1 MKGLVMKYKFL
12 CCFILL
18 VIGLSPMTLAYSTS
32 YSWSVL
38 DSSIET
44 SAQSSADVQNDNFL
58 NLDAESAILI
68 EQNSGQI
75 LYSHNIHEKLHPA
88 SVTKI
93 MSLLLIMEAL
103 DSGKITLETQIPCSE
118 NAANMG
124 GSQIWLDPRENL
136 SVNDMLK
143 AIAVVSANDCVTAI
157 AEYLGGSTENFV
169 KMMNEKAKELGMNDT
184 NFVNCHGLDEDDHLT
199 SAYDIALM
207 SRELLTKHP
216 QITNYTTIWTDSLR
230 DGKSALSNTNKLV
243 RNYSG
248 CTGLKTGSTSKA
260 LFNLSASATR
270 NDLSLISVIMKA
282 PTSAL
287 RFSNAIKLLDYGF
300 TNYSYKS
307 FANQGDFG
315 FNTFSYKSFATK
327 GEVFKSI
334 PVTKGTADTINA
346 IYESSPSFL
355 IKKGEESSIT
365 YEINLPESIQA
376 PITQGQ
382 QLGTISYYLNND
394 KIAEVSLIAEN
405 SINKIS
411 FINRM
416 KSLFSNWFNLTR
428 SS

>member
-1 MKGLVMKYKFL
+1 MKYKFL

-18 VIGLSPMTLAYSTS
+18 VIVLSPMTLAYSTS

-44 SAQSSADVQNDNFL
+44 SAQSSANVQNDNFL

-143 AIAVVSANDCVTAI
+143 AIAVVSANDCVTAM
-157 AEYLGGSTENFV
+157 AEYLSGSTENFV

-282 PTSAL
+282 PTSAI
-287 RFSNAIKLLDYGF
+287 RFSNASTLLDY
-300 TNYSYKS
+300 
-307 FANQGDFG
+307 G

-355 IKKGEESSIT
+355 IKKGEESNIT

-411 FINRM
+411 FINIM

>member
-1 MKGLVMKYKFL
+1 MKYKFL

-44 SAQSSADVQNDNFL
+44 SAQSSANVQNDNFL

-143 AIAVVSANDCVTAI
+143 AIAVVSANDCVTAM
-157 AEYLGGSTENFV
+157 AEYLSGSTENFV

-248 CTGLKTGSTSKA
+248 CTGVKTGSTSKA

-282 PTSAL
+282 PTSAI
-287 RFSNAIKLLDYGF
+287 RFSNASTLLDY
-300 TNYSYKS
+300 
-307 FANQGDFG
+307 G

-411 FINRM
+411 FINIM

>member
-1 MKGLVMKYKFL
+1 MKYKFL
-12 CCFILL
+12 FCFILL
-18 VIGLSPMTLAYSTS
+18 IIVLSPIAYSSS

-38 DSSIET
+38 NNSIET
-44 SAQSSADVQNDNFL
+44 SSQSSTSIQDDNFL
-58 NLDAESAILI
+58 NLEAESAILI

-88 SVTKI
+88 SVTKV

-103 DSGKITLETQIPCSE
+103 DSGKISLDTQIPCSE

-124 GSQIWLDPRENL
+124 GSQIWLDPRETL
-136 SVNDMLK
+136 TVNDMLK
-143 AIAVVSANDCVTAI
+143 AIAVVSANDCVTAM

-184 NFVNCHGLDEDDHLT
+184 NFVNCHGLDEDEHLT

-270 NDLSLISVIMKA
+270 NDLSLIAVVMKA
-282 PTSAL
+282 PTSAV
-287 RFSNAIKLLDYGF
+287 RFSNASSLLDY
-300 TNYSYKS
+300 
-307 FANQGDFG
+307 G
-315 FNTFSYKSFATK
+315 FNTFSYKSFATQ
-327 GEVFKSI
+327 GEVFKSVS
-334 PVTKGTADTINA
+334 VTKGVQNEINA
-346 IYESSPSFL
+346 VYETTPSFL
-355 IKKGEESSIT
+355 IKKGEESNIT
-365 YEINLPESIQA
+365 YEINIPESVQA
-376 PITQGQ
+376 PIIQGQ
-382 QLGTISYYLNND
+382 QLGTISYCLNNE
-394 KIAEVSLIAEN
+394 KIAEVSLIAES
-405 SINKIS
+405 SIEKIT
-411 FINRM
+411 FINMM
-416 KSLFSNWFNLTR
+416 KSLFYNWFNLIKTINLKNW
-428 SS
+428 

>member
-1 MKGLVMKYKFL
+1 MKYKFL

-18 VIGLSPMTLAYSTS
+18 VIVLSPMTLAYSTS

-44 SAQSSADVQNDNFL
+44 SAQSSANIQNDNFL

-157 AEYLGGSTENFV
+157 AEYLSGSTENFV
-169 KMMNEKAKELGMNDT
+169 KMMNKKAKELGMNDT

-282 PTSAL
+282 PTSAI
-287 RFSNAIKLLDYGF
+287 RFSNASTLLDY
-300 TNYSYKS
+300 
-307 FANQGDFG
+307 G

-411 FINRM
+411 FINIM

>member
-1 MKGLVMKYKFL
+1 MKYKFL

-18 VIGLSPMTLAYSTS
+18 VIVLSPMTLAYSTS

-44 SAQSSADVQNDNFL
+44 SAQSSANVQNDNFL

-143 AIAVVSANDCVTAI
+143 AIAVVSANDCVTAM
-157 AEYLGGSTENFV
+157 AEYLSGSTENFV

-282 PTSAL
+282 PTSAI
-287 RFSNAIKLLDYGF
+287 RFSNASTLLDY
-300 TNYSYKS
+300 
-307 FANQGDFG
+307 G

-411 FINRM
+411 FINIM